1 MSTDRASLEQRG
13 APRAALGPDDH
24 VMVNNVRF
32 PLRNWS
38 PFGLLFG
45 PMGAPP
51 NVGAKIEVK
60 VAVKYRDDRIRFS
73 AIAEVM
79 RVDNG
84 QVAVRYTC
92 QTPEALPQI
101 QAYFNVGRL

>member
-1 MSTDRASLEQRG
+1 MSTDRPSLEQRS
-13 APRAALGPDDH
+13 APRPSLGPDDH
-24 VMVNNVRF
+24 VMVNNVRI

-38 PFGLLFG
+38 PVGLLFG
-45 PMGAPP
+45 PMGTPP

-60 VAVKYRDDRIRFS
+60 VAVKYRDDRIRFG

-92 QTPEALPQI
+92 NTSQALPQI
-101 QAYFNVGRL
+101 RAYFNVG